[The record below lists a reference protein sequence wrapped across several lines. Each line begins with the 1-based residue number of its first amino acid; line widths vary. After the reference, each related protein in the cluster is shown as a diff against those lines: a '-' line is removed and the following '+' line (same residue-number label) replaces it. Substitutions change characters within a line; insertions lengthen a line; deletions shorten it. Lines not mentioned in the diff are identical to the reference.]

1 MEFVLLFLV
10 AGLVAT
16 YFLARYEKK
25 NSNAVEDIL
34 RANKNV
40 PPLFMLRSA
49 ELKINAIKT
58 ALLSDWMAASDVKQV
73 AEELEGLLEDY
84 KNRDITLAVYYT
96 KLGAL
101 LIRVNELK
109 AVPAEAWSSLIL
121 FSFY

>member
-16 YFLARYEKK
+16 YFIARYEKK
-25 NSNAVEDIL
+25 NSNAVEEIL

-58 ALLSDWMAASDVKQV
+58 ALLSDWMSASDVKQV
-73 AEELEGLLEDY
+73 ADELEGLLEDY

-109 AVPAEAWSSLIL
+109 AVPAEA
-121 FSFY
+121 

>member
-1 MEFVLLFLV
+1 MEYALLFLV
-10 AGLVAT
+10 VGLVAT
-16 YFLARYEKK
+16 YIIARYEKK
-25 NSNAVEDIL
+25 SSNADEDIL

-49 ELKINAIKT
+49 ELKVNAIKS
-58 ALLSDWMAASDVKQV
+58 ALLSDWMSTNDVKQI
-73 AEELEGLLEDY
+73 AEELECLLEDY

-109 AVPAEAWSSLIL
+109 AIPLEA
-121 FSFY
+121 